1 MTRFKKS
8 TGQGSWGALRFVLA
22 LLVAG
27 ASTSNAFAETPPPQT
42 LDDLFS
48 SVAARAPEFGGMF
61 LTEKVLG
68 QRLNRTQLPAVN
80 ERPIL
85 QVYLTHVSLGRI
97 AAVRKAIV
105 DVFGAEVIPAGGIV
119 PLHGNFGFSKLR
131 EWYTRVLG
139 EVFSIPGVTMT
150 DIDETNNKILIGVEK
165 KQIEAD
171 VIKLLFK
178 LSIPPRAASI
188 EVINVQTQATTTS
201 NVQSKDQ
208 LASLTLDSRVR
219 PTQGGYQIHPVLQDR
234 THCTLGFNATRAGG
248 HTGFTTS
255 SWCTDLHWQMDG
267 TSFYQPGFSLSDVV
281 GSETLDPPGFATGGF
296 PCPKQMRCRYS
307 EAAFVDYD
315 PIYSVRGGA
324 IAKTTGLTTTSIAN
338 TNVDPTQQFG
348 IATAPSLPYLVGL
361 TLNKVGRRTGWTN
374 GQIVS
379 TCADFS
385 GPSGLILCQYTV
397 GNSNIPDPNWQIG
410 DVSDYGAP
418 VFRLRD
424 FSYGGWEYVELY
436 GMFWGM
442 VGSPPY
448 QVFAF
453 SPIGGVPFQ
462 QTGIQSS
469 TDLGPLDYLH
479 CALPPGPPRC

>member
-27 ASTSNAFAETPPPQT
+27 ASTSNAFADTPPQQT

-219 PTQGGYQIHPVLQDR
+219 PT
-234 THCTLGFNATRAGG
+234 
-248 HTGFTTS
+248 
-255 SWCTDLHWQMDG
+255 
-267 TSFYQPGFSLSDVV
+267 
-281 GSETLDPPGFATGGF
+281 
-296 PCPKQMRCRYS
+296 
-307 EAAFVDYD
+307 
-315 PIYSVRGGA
+315 
-324 IAKTTGLTTTSIAN
+324 
-338 TNVDPTQQFG
+338 
-348 IATAPSLPYLVGL
+348 
-361 TLNKVGRRTGWTN
+361 
-374 GQIVS
+374 
-379 TCADFS
+379 
-385 GPSGLILCQYTV
+385 
-397 GNSNIPDPNWQIG
+397 
-410 DVSDYGAP
+410 
-418 VFRLRD
+418 
-424 FSYGGWEYVELY
+424 
-436 GMFWGM
+436 
-442 VGSPPY
+442 
-448 QVFAF
+448 
-453 SPIGGVPFQ
+453 
-462 QTGIQSS
+462 
-469 TDLGPLDYLH
+469 
-479 CALPPGPPRC
+479 